1 MSWWQQDTPSGDT
14 ANLDRFL
21 SFLKKAE
28 GGEPN
33 IIVGGG
39 RFSDFSQHPRVVGLR
54 TKEGPSTAAGDY
66 QITASTYDD
75 VAPKIGVTGFTPA
88 DQRAIAVELIRRKGA
103 LEDINGGDFTSA
115 INKLGS
121 TWASLPSS
129 PYSQP
134 KKSWDE
140 TNKMLGTQ
148 VASAKAS
155 ENWWSKDTPVSDAG
169 TQSNWWAGDTPV
181 DAPAAAVGR
190 PQPTPSPTLQAAPQV
205 TPSVVP
211 APAVVP
217 KAAAPAASIST
228 EQPLGERIKRTLGT
242 VGRTADNVVRGLADT
257 LTFGYADEFAAKMD
271 SLTGGGQSGKKA
283 YDEALV
289 SQRKQDAEGGA
300 GRVVG
305 QIGGALIPSGLAIQS
320 AAGATR
326 LARAGAGA
334 LTGAVQ
340 GGLYG
345 AGSAEGDL
353 ADRAKGAAV
362 GAGTGAVLG
371 GALSAV
377 LPVTRNQTVNR
388 FVKDSGGEDLA
399 KADAEIIK
407 RAQSVIEDPNRMTG
421 RGAPV
426 LSAKELNG
434 KVTDSFLREGKA
446 VIAELP
452 KDFPQKAAL
461 QKALNSAGKLT
472 PDEVSGLRTSGAG
485 NAVADIILRAQRA
498 DKVTAALPARGGIFG
513 TAARTGVDALPAVIS
528 ATTGVPVVVGSAVT
542 EGLKQKLGGRMARE
556 RVAEE
561 LLKRTK
567 GADLIAERLGPS
579 QGAKSL
585 DVLSGLAKKATSA
598 REAQIEAG
606 KQLAANKV
614 TANAAT
620 KLQVLKDTKRPLSG
634 AFQELLP
641 GGAANLNLSSKEAI
655 DALRLT
661 SRQFKDRPVGTAAQ
675 EILRSG
681 NVPNKDAFYGLQN
694 QLRKLQEQGVLGGQP
709 GALSAASSGVRN
721 PASYEANVSNA
732 MQALK
737 VAKESAPNKQLE
749 MFASQVAAIKSP
761 TEKATAIAE
770 RLAKTS
776 DPAEAAFLTQFV
788 EPLAKFGKKTK
799 K

>member
-39 RFSDFSQHPRVVGLR
+39 RFSDFSQHPRIVGLR

-103 LEDINGGDFTSA
+103 LEDINGGDFNSA

-155 ENWWSKDTPVSDAG
+155 ENWWSKDIPVTDAG
-169 TQSNWWAGDTPV
+169 AQSNWWAGDTPV
-181 DAPAAAVGR
+181 DAPAAAVGL
-190 PQPTPSPTLQAAPQV
+190 PQPTPSPTLQATPQA
-205 TPSVVP
+205 TPQVVP
-211 APAVVP
+211 APAVNP
-217 KAAAPAASIST
+217 AAAIST
-228 EQPLGERIKRTLGT
+228 EQPLGERIKRSMGT

-271 SLTGGGQSGKKA
+271 SLTGGGQSGKRA

-289 SQRKQDAEGGA
+289 SQRKQDSEGGA

-305 QIGGALIPSGLAIQS
+305 QIGGALIPSGLAIQL

-377 LPVTRNQTVNR
+377 LPVTKNQTVNR

-407 RAQSVIEDPNRMTG
+407 RAQSVIQDPNRMTG

-434 KVTDSFLREGKA
+434 KVTDSFLREGKEVLA
-446 VIAELP
+446 SLP
-452 KDFPQKAAL
+452 KDFPKKAEL
-461 QKALNSAGKLT
+461 QKALGAAGKLT
-472 PDEVSGLRTSGAG
+472 PDEVGSLRTSGAG
-485 NAVADIILRAQRA
+485 NAVADIILRVQRA
-498 DKVTAALPARGGIFG
+498 DKVTAALPARGGLLG
-513 TAARTGVDALPAVIS
+513 TTARTGVDALPAVIS

-542 EGLKQKLGGRMARE
+542 EGLKQKLGGRLARE
-556 RVAEE
+556 RVAED

-585 DVLSGLAKKATSA
+585 ATLSGLAKKAASTRA
-598 REAQIEAG
+598 AQIEAG
-606 KQLAANKV
+606 KQAATKKAS
-614 TANAAT
+614 ANAAT

-641 GGAANLNLSSKEAI
+641 GGAANLNLSSKQAI

-694 QLRKLQEQGVLGGQP
+694 QLRKLQEEGVLAGQP
-709 GALSAASSGVRN
+709 GALSAVSSGVRN

-761 TEKATAIAE
+761 TDKAAAIAE

-776 DPAEAAFLTQFV
+776 NPAEAAFLTQFV